1 MNVIEFKSL
10 PRDRQQAFADHI
22 YKEIYRHKDDIER
35 AYRELD
41 YIALNFGIIPDR
53 IYIGQWIEVIPND
66 ENTAQD

>member
-1 MNVIEFKSL
+1 MNVIEFKELS
-10 PRDRQQAFADHI
+10 RERQQAFADHI
-22 YKEIYRHKDDIER
+22 YKEIYRHKDDIDR

-41 YIALNFGIIPDR
+41 YIASNFGIIPDR